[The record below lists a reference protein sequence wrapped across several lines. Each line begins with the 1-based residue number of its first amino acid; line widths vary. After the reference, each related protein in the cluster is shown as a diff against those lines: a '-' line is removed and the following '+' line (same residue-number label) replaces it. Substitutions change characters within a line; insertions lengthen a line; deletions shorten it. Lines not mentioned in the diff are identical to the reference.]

1 MSSYSATNSL
11 LRDKVDTDPAKDA
24 ENRVSKMEAKLI
36 KRIQLTMNT
45 TLIALDVNKNS
56 LQNMT
61 LDHILMGFKS
71 FLCFSLV

>member
-36 KRIQLTMNT
+36 KRIQLTMNIAI
-45 TLIALDVNKNS
+45 IALNVNKN
-56 LQNMT
+56 L
-61 LDHILMGFKS
+61 L
-71 FLCFSLV
+71 